1 MAKAKAQRTP
11 KEPEFFRAGRKYPKT
26 FQVVGALEK
35 ALKALPDKSPLRKH
49 YDNNKIKYRLMIT
62 ERLLEPV
69 LVLVGGKAKLLVVG
83 KRKGYYTPDV
93 TPIELV
99 AGATKE
105 DQEAAT
111 NYVAQELESLYLALD
126 AAVRT
131 KGVKEDENAELDP
144 FTWDEVGRWAEKAGE
159 ITGEDNQ
166 PGLSTLYQEYDKLRK
181 ELDGFDKT
189 LLISGYTEP
198 DTVVAS
204 TVNLENVNSSEKVVR
219 GSATVEDY
227 ATLEGSPVIEDH
239 AAVKGNAT
247 VKGTATVSGGAEVT
261 DEAVIEGNAY
271 VGGDAFVGGYSI
283 VSDNAEVTDDAEVI
297 DCQIYERAFVGGQ
310 AKLYRVKVYGNAVIE
325 GTADI
330 SGEAVIYG
338 GTWNGSEGPIVGGVW
353 HDGPRSNPRLRLRTR
368 PQPRAQPRATIKAKA
383 KTR

>member
-1 MAKAKAQRTP
+1 MAKAKAKAQSTP
-11 KEPEFFRAGRKYPKT
+11 KKPEFFRAGREYPKT
-26 FQVVGALEK
+26 FQVVSALEK

-69 LVLVGGKAKLLVVG
+69 LVLVGGKEKLVAVG
-83 KRKGYYTPDV
+83 KRKEYYTPDV
-93 TPIELV
+93 TQIELV

-126 AAVRT
+126 MAVQLH
-131 KGVKEDENAELDP
+131 GVKEDENAELEP
-144 FTWDEVGRWAEKAGE
+144 FTWDEVGRWAERAGE
-159 ITGEDNQ
+159 ITGQEE

-189 LLISGYTEP
+189 LLISGFTEP

-204 TVNLENVNSSEKVVR
+204 TVNLENVDADRMVVR

-247 VKGTATVSGGAEVT
+247 VKDAATVSGGAEVT

-271 VGGDAFVGGYSI
+271 VGGSALVGGNSI

-297 DCQIYERAFVGGQ
+297 DCRLYERAFVGGQ

-338 GTWNGSEGPIVGGVW
+338 GTWDGSEGPIVGGVW
-353 HDGPRSNPRLRLRTR
+353 HDGPRSNPRLRPRTR
-368 PQPRAQPRATIKAKA
+368 PRAQPRATIKAKRE
-383 KTR
+383 TR

>member
-1 MAKAKAQRTP
+1 MAVQ
-11 KEPEFFRAGRKYPKT
+11 
-26 FQVVGALEK
+26 L
-35 ALKALPDKSPLRKH
+35 H
-49 YDNNKIKYRLMIT
+49 
-62 ERLLEPV
+62 
-69 LVLVGGKAKLLVVG
+69 
-83 KRKGYYTPDV
+83 
-93 TPIELV
+93 
-99 AGATKE
+99 
-105 DQEAAT
+105 
-111 NYVAQELESLYLALD
+111 
-126 AAVRT
+126 
-131 KGVKEDENAELDP
+131 GVKEDENAELEP
-144 FTWDEVGRWAEKAGE
+144 FTWDEVGRWAERAGE
-159 ITGEDNQ
+159 ITGQEE

-189 LLISGYTEP
+189 LLISGFTEP

-204 TVNLENVNSSEKVVR
+204 TVNLENVDADRMVVR

-247 VKGTATVSGGAEVT
+247 VKDAATVSGGAEVT

-271 VGGDAFVGGYSI
+271 VGGSALVGGNSI

-297 DCQIYERAFVGGQ
+297 DCRLYERAFVGGQ

-338 GTWNGSEGPIVGGVW
+338 GTWDGSEGPIVGGVW
-353 HDGPRSNPRLRLRTR
+353 HDGPRSNPRLRPRTR
-368 PQPRAQPRATIKAKA
+368 PRAQPRATIKAKR